1 MPILEGWKG
10 KVKTDFCCPVGLS
23 LKLRVTL
30 SVKWSKGLS
39 CSLTI
44 KPIHTEEGGWDYGEF
59 KLLGSMGYDTLS
71 DWVEGTASYL

>member
-1 MPILEGWKG
+1 MGLLTQS
-10 KVKTDFCCPVGLS
+10 KVKSYLICQME
-23 LKLRVTL
+23 
-30 SVKWSKGLS
+30 S